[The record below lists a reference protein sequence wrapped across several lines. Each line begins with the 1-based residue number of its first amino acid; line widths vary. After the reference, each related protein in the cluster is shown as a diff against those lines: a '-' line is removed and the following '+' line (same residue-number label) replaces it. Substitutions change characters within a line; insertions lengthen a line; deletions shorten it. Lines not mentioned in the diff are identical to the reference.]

1 MWEFVVELGVRSVTT
16 VPMPMATRGSVVA
29 VLTVLM
35 RWGRL
40 RGYRVA
46 SWFHDGVG
54 AGTMECIMGWLLAGV
69 RSVKRLMVAGLCVA
83 LVVSGLSLAPAAAD
97 PGVVP
102 EVWAPKPQV
111 WKKLPHAP
119 TADSGED
126 VVSGPAAMEQP
137 GPAQPVEP
145 MLVQVSGG
153 PGAEFVQAG
162 DTPISVKAEESV
174 AVRVLGGEETPS
186 APFAVV
192 FEVEPERVAAV
203 DVEVDAAQLHEAGLV
218 GDADR
223 VALVELPACYADT
236 PERPECGVPV
246 ATLQAQPD
254 QDGMLSAVVEASS
267 VMAVASTPSGQSGSF
282 AAQPLGPSSTW
293 SAGSSTGEFS
303 WSYPIAVGPGEVLR

>member
-1 MWEFVVELGVRSVTT
+1 
-16 VPMPMATRGSVVA
+16 
-29 VLTVLM
+29 
-35 RWGRL
+35 
-40 RGYRVA
+40 
-46 SWFHDGVG
+46 
-54 AGTMECIMGWLLAGV
+54 MGWLLAGV

-282 AAQPLGPSSTW
+282 AAQAENAAVYVSEVKLPSGVRLQVGQAAPAFGQPGGWTQVQVLERIPG
-293 SAGSSTGEFS
+293 SAF
-303 WSYPIAVGPGEVLR
+303 GPGEVLR